1 VAHVQLLGT
10 GGTIASRG
18 SGDAG
23 SVATDAASDLAS
35 GEYGQLRVSARD
47 VLRTN
52 SYRLGLGDLRLI
64 AEAAQEA
71 LLDPDVDGVVVTHGT
86 DTLEETA
93 FLLDLVHRSP
103 KTVVFTGAQQP
114 ADSPAPDGPRNVEEA
129 VLAAASPDLHGSGVL
144 ISFNGT
150 VRSARGARKAHTTA
164 SNPFQGGAEVAHVV
178 GSRLVVTATPRRHP
192 PLPPPTAAFDTTRVE
207 VVTVYPGATPD
218 LMHFAVR
225 SGAQAVVLAGTGVG
239 NAGPG
244 FAETVA
250 QAVGSGCAVVLGT
263 RTPWGPVVPR
273 YGNGGGT
280 DLVAAGAV
288 PSGDLN
294 PFQAR
299 VLAALLLS
307 HGTSAADLPAAFRA
321 HCDDAHADDVRPTHP

>member
-1 VAHVQLLGT
+1 VAHIQLLAT

-23 SVATDAASDLAS
+23 SVATDAAADLAR
-35 GEYGQLRVSARD
+35 GEYGQLQISARD

-52 SYRLGLGDLRLI
+52 SYRLTLGDLRLI

-71 LLDPDVDGVVVTHGT
+71 LQDRGTDGVVVTHGT

-114 ADSPAPDGPRNVEEA
+114 ADSRAPDGPRNVEEA
-129 VLAAASPDLHGSGVL
+129 VLAAASPELHDSGVL

-164 SNPFQGGAEVAHVV
+164 SGPFQGGTEVAHVV
-178 GSRLVVTATPRRHP
+178 GSHLVVTATPRRPHP
-192 PLPPPTAAFDTTRVE
+192 PLPLPPTAFDTTRVE
-207 VVTVYPGATPD
+207 IVTAYPGATPD
-218 LMHFAVR
+218 LMDFAVQ
-225 SGAQAVVLAGTGVG
+225 SGAQAIVLAGTGVG

-244 FAETVA
+244 FVETVT
-250 QAVGSGCAVVLGT
+250 QAVESGCAVILST
-263 RTPWGPVVPR
+263 RAPWGPVVPR

-280 DLVAAGAV
+280 DLVAAGAI

-299 VLAALLLS
+299 ILAALLLS
-307 HGTSAADLPAAFRA
+307 HGTSAAELPRAFR
-321 HCDDAHADDVRPTHP
+321 VHP

>member
-1 VAHVQLLGT
+1 MAHVQLLGT

-18 SGDAG
+18 GGDTG
-23 SVATDAASDLAS
+23 SVATDAAADLAF
-35 GEYGQLRVSARD
+35 GGYGHLRVSARD

-52 SYRLGLGDLRLI
+52 SYRLTLSDLRLI

-71 LLDPDVDGVVVTHGT
+71 LLDPGNDGVVVTHGT

-93 FLLDLVHRSP
+93 FLLDLVHPS
-103 KTVVFTGAQQP
+103 TNTLVLTGAQQP

-129 VLAAASPDLHGSGVL
+129 VLAAASAALHDSGVL

-150 VRSARGARKAHTTA
+150 VRSARGARKTHTTA
-164 SNPFQGGAEVAHVV
+164 SSPFQGGVEVAHMV
-178 GSRLVVTATPRRHP
+178 GEQLVVTATPRRDHP
-192 PLPPPTAAFDTTRVE
+192 PLPLPPAAFDTTLVE
-207 VVTVYPGATPD
+207 IITAYPGATPD
-218 LMHFAVR
+218 LMDFAVR
-225 SGAQAVVLAGTGVG
+225 AGAQAIVLAGTGVG

-244 FAETVA
+244 FAENVA
-250 QAVGSGCAVVLGT
+250 RAVQGGCAVVLST
-263 RTPWGPVVPR
+263 RAPWGPVVPR

-299 VLAALLLS
+299 ILAALLLS
-307 HGTSAADLPAAFRA
+307 HGTSAAELPGALQA
-321 HCDDAHADDVRPTHP
+321 HL

>member
-18 SGDAG
+18 GGDTG
-23 SVATDAASDLAS
+23 SVATDAAADLAF
-35 GEYGQLRVSARD
+35 GGYGHLRVSARD

-52 SYRLGLGDLRLI
+52 SYRLTLSDLRLI

-71 LLDPDVDGVVVTHGT
+71 LLDPGNDGVVVTHGT

-93 FLLDLVHRSP
+93 FLLDLVHPS
-103 KTVVFTGAQQP
+103 TNTLVLTGAQQP

-129 VLAAASPDLHGSGVL
+129 VLAAASAALHDSGVL

-150 VRSARGARKAHTTA
+150 VRSARGARKTHTTA
-164 SNPFQGGAEVAHVV
+164 SSPFQGD
-178 GSRLVVTATPRRHP
+178 HP
-192 PLPPPTAAFDTTRVE
+192 PLPLPPAAFDTTLVE
-207 VVTVYPGATPD
+207 IITAYPGATPD
-218 LMHFAVR
+218 LMDFAVR
-225 SGAQAVVLAGTGVG
+225 AGAQAIVLAGTGVG

-244 FAETVA
+244 FAENVA
-250 QAVGSGCAVVLGT
+250 RAVQGGCAVVLST
-263 RTPWGPVVPR
+263 RAPWGPVVPR

-299 VLAALLLS
+299 ILAALLLS
-307 HGTSAADLPAAFRA
+307 HGTSAAELPGALQA
-321 HCDDAHADDVRPTHP
+321 HL

>member
-1 VAHVQLLGT
+1 VQCGPSTEEGDVGYIQLLGT

-23 SVATDAASDLAS
+23 SVATDAAADLARDV
-35 GEYGQLRVSARD
+35 YGGLRVSARD

-52 SYRLGLGDLRLI
+52 SFRLTLGDLRLI

-71 LLDPDVDGVVVTHGT
+71 LLDRGTDGVVVTHGT

-93 FLLDLVHRSP
+93 FLLDLVHGSP
-103 KTVVFTGAQQP
+103 KTVVLTGAQQP
-114 ADSPAPDGPRNVEEA
+114 ADSPAPDGPSNVEEA
-129 VLAAASPDLHGSGVL
+129 VLAAASPDLHDNGVL

-164 SNPFQGGAEVAHVV
+164 SSPFHGGAEVAHMA
-178 GSRLVVTATPRRHP
+178 GGRLVVTATPRRPHQ
-192 PLPPPTAAFDTTRVE
+192 PLPLPSTDFDTTRVE
-207 VVTVYPGATPD
+207 VVTAYPGATPD
-218 LMHFAVR
+218 LMDSAVR
-225 SGAQAVVLAGTGVG
+225 FGARAIVLAGTGVG

-244 FAETVA
+244 FAEKVA
-250 QAVGSGCAVVLGT
+250 QAVGSGCAVILST
-263 RTPWGPVVPR
+263 RVPWGPVVPR

-280 DLVAAGAV
+280 DLVAAGAI

-299 VLAALLLS
+299 ILAALLLS
-307 HGTSAADLPAAFRA
+307 HGSSAADLPAAFRA
-321 HCDDAHADDVRPTHP
+321 HL

>member
-1 VAHVQLLGT
+1 MAHIQLLGT

-23 SVATDAASDLAS
+23 SVATDAAADLAC
-35 GEYGQLRVSARD
+35 GEYGELQVSARD

-52 SYRLGLGDLRLI
+52 SYRLTLGDLRLI
-64 AEAAQEA
+64 TEAAQEA
-71 LLDPDVDGVVVTHGT
+71 LLDRGNDGVVVTHGT

-129 VLAAASPDLHGSGVL
+129 VLAAASPGLHNSGVL

-164 SNPFQGGAEVAHVV
+164 SGPFQGGAEVAHMA
-178 GSRLVVTATPRRHP
+178 GSQLVVTATPRRHHP
-192 PLPPPTAAFDTTRVE
+192 PLPLPPAAFDTTRVE
-207 VVTVYPGATPD
+207 IVTAYPGATPD
-218 LMHFAVR
+218 LMDFAVQ
-225 SGAQAVVLAGTGVG
+225 SGAQAIVLAGTGVG

-244 FAETVA
+244 FVETVT
-250 QAVGSGCAVVLGT
+250 QAVESGCAVILST
-263 RTPWGPVVPR
+263 RAPWGPVVPR

-280 DLVAAGAV
+280 DLVAAGAI

-299 VLAALLLS
+299 ILAALLLS
-307 HGTSAADLPAAFRA
+307 HGTSAAELPRAFR
-321 HCDDAHADDVRPTHP
+321 VHP